1 MKIIVTVSLLLL
13 ISGLSFGISNEVYA
27 QNDPSILLKIVKHTQ
42 EQIENQIPHDSSDK
56 IKNLLNIGNSHINSL
71 DESLQNNDIESAKG
85 HFLSA
90 MKTFKEISKN
100 LSPTDTSSQISSP
113 SQESK
118 KISANLTRLHVHVE
132 NLKLITGNHDVSFDY
147 SEIDNLFIQAKQYL
161 MDNQIPETLDTID
174 KIKSIITDVKF
185 TLHEHALKQESHRAK
200 EYAQKYLER
209 TDRLIEQAKQQQ
221 IPSEIIEKLE
231 NSREILSVTESPEE
245 IINEIRNIVFIK
257 EKFDLLKNDRYES
270 KILKIEKII
279 YFMSQNNQIS
289 DDKFAELQK
298 QLEDIKYNLAQGE
311 LSTVGNLLKEITSN
325 LEEIKN
331 STS

>member
-221 IPSEIIEKLE
+221 IPSKIIEKLE

-289 DDKFAELQK
+289 DDKFTELQK
-298 QLEDIKYNLAQGE
+298 QLEDIKYSLAQGE

>member
-13 ISGLSFGISNEVYA
+13 ISGLSFGISNEAYA

-161 MDNQIPETLDTID
+161 MDNQIPETLNAID
-174 KIKSIITDVKF
+174 KIKSIITDIKF

-279 YFMSQNNQIS
+279 YLMSQNNQIS
-289 DDKFAELQK
+289 DDNFAELQK

-331 STS
+331 SPS

>member
-1 MKIIVTVSLLLL
+1 MKIIVTVSLMLL

-27 QNDPSILLKIVKHTQ
+27 QNDPNILLKIVKHTQ

-56 IKNLLNIGNSHINSL
+56 IKNLLNMGNSHINSL

-100 LSPTDTSSQISSP
+100 LSPTDTPSQISSP
-113 SQESK
+113 SQESS
-118 KISANLTRLHVHVE
+118 KISANLIRLHVHVE
-132 NLKLITGNHDVSFDY
+132 TLKLITRNHDVSFDY

-161 MDNQIPETLDTID
+161 MNNQIPETIDTID

-209 TDRLIEQAKQQQ
+209 TDRLIEQAKQKQ

-231 NSREILSVTESPEE
+231 NSRDILSVTESPEE

-257 EKFDLLKNDRYES
+257 EKFDLVKNDRYES

-289 DDKFAELQK
+289 DGKIAELQK
-298 QLEDIKYNLAQGE
+298 QLEDIKYYLAQGE

-331 STS
+331 SPS